1 MTTSIVAP
9 LSRIMGRYI
18 AGALVTYGLIAPDA
32 VGALEPELIALAGA
46 VIGAAVEVA
55 YTLARRKGWTT

>member
-9 LSRIMGRYI
+9 LSRIAGRYI

-32 VGALEPELIALAGA
+32 VGAVEPEIIALAGA
-46 VIGAAVEVA
+46 ILGAIVEGA
-55 YTLARRKGWTT
+55 YTMAVRKGWAT